1 MLHTFKVGD
10 AVKLINVKPGW
21 CAEVGDT
28 GKIITLYDRRFNG
41 EPAYIVELDKSP
53 GSRIPYSSRRL
64 ELLDDPLPPVPDSV
78 RYYNSFVLGQND
90 QHLTLHKDNP
100 VYPGSNLLG
109 LTITPYSAST
119 RSVERLA
126 INLDPDAAL
135 QLAHDLRRMAMEIK
149 RKQKRGDTI

>member
-1 MLHTFKVGD
+1 MVHNFKVGD

-28 GKIITLYDRRFNG
+28 GKIITLYDRRFDG

-78 RYYNSFVLGQND
+78 MYNAGQGCR
-90 QHLTLHKDNP
+90 LEVATLPPNANYEARVRIGVFSNTL
-100 VYPGSNLLG
+100 VYQGKCTCL
-109 LTITPYSAST
+109 
-119 RSVERLA
+119 E
-126 INLDPDAAL
+126 PDEAL

-149 RKQKRGDTI
+149 RKQKREDTI